1 MLDFLEHS
9 PLIIGMFHLLHL
21 DHLLL
26 FQHFHGIKSL
36 IVLRLDQMH
45 SSKASSTQRPK
56 YLEVSQRV
64 FALRLSDYWSLHSW
78 CVFCI
83 VIPSPGCVLAG

>member
-9 PLIIGMFHLLHL
+9 PFIIGMFHLLHL